1 MKFNVD
7 MDIMCVC
14 KLCANSTLNI
24 SAVTSFSLQQLT
36 VDDELECQQGVP
48 LVRYAARTLY
58 VTTGGWLGLLLCMRG
73 EQGTRSS

>member
-7 MDIMCVC
+7 VDIMCVC

-36 VDDELECQQGVP
+36 VDDEHGNNGH
-48 LVRYAARTLY
+48 
-58 VTTGGWLGLLLCMRG
+58 GGDMSLP
-73 EQGTRSS
+73 